1 MNTKL
6 LICLYFFVFFGE
18 IMKYFPF
25 ILLLLVAAA
34 CSNNSKEQK
43 KSDLK
48 SENEKMSYTV
58 GYELGVAFRTDSF
71 PLAEDAYLQG
81 LRDGFADDTSE
92 AKAKI
97 KKSERQELNMK
108 LMERIRKTQ
117 ENRQQKE
124 LDDFR
129 KNAEKNKEQEIK
141 FLEENKK
148 KNGVISLPSGIQYR
162 ILKPGNGP
170 KPTIND
176 AVMMKLVA
184 KFTDGTVFDS
194 SAKNNPVYLPIKD
207 LIEGW
212 KIVIPMM
219 PVGSRWEVVIPSKLA
234 YGERGYGMVIPPY
247 ATLIFEM
254 ELVEITKNK
263 PQEMK

>member
-1 MNTKL
+1 
-6 LICLYFFVFFGE
+6 
-18 IMKYFPF
+18 MKYFSF
-25 ILLLLVAAA
+25 VLLLIVAAA
-34 CSNNSKEQK
+34 CSNKGDEPQK
-43 KSDLK
+43 VNLKSD
-48 SENEKMSYTV
+48 NEKMSYTV

-71 PLAEDAYLQG
+71 PFVEQAYLQG

-92 AKAKI
+92 AKAQI

-108 LMERIRKTQ
+108 LMERIRQIQ

-124 LDDFR
+124 LEEFR
-129 KNAEKNKEQEIK
+129 KNAEKNKDEEAK

-148 KNGVISLPSGIQYR
+148 KNGVVSLPSGIQYR

-170 KPTIND
+170 KPSIND

-184 KFTDGTVFDS
+184 KYTDGTVFDS

-219 PVGSRWEVVIPSKLA
+219 PVGSRWEVVIPSKYA
-234 YGERGYGMVIPPY
+234 YGEKGYGTVIPPY

-254 ELVEITKNK
+254 ELVEIAKNK
-263 PQEMK
+263 PNEMK

>member
-1 MNTKL
+1 
-6 LICLYFFVFFGE
+6 
-18 IMKYFPF
+18 MKYFSF
-25 ILLLLVAAA
+25 VLLLIVVAA
-34 CSNNSKEQK
+34 CSNKGDEPQK
-43 KSDLK
+43 VNLKSD
-48 SENEKMSYTV
+48 NEKMSYTV

-71 PLAEDAYLQG
+71 PFVEQAYLQG

-92 AKAKI
+92 AKAQI

-108 LMERIRKTQ
+108 LMERIRQIQ

-124 LDDFR
+124 LEEFR
-129 KNAEKNKEQEIK
+129 KNAEKNKDEEAK

-148 KNGVISLPSGIQYR
+148 KNGVVSLPSGIQYR

-170 KPTIND
+170 KPSIND

-184 KFTDGTVFDS
+184 KYTDGTVFDS

-219 PVGSRWEVVIPSKLA
+219 PVGSRWEVVIPSKCA
-234 YGERGYGMVIPPY
+234 YGEKGYGTVIPPY

-254 ELVEITKNK
+254 ELVEIAKNK
-263 PQEMK
+263 PNEMK

>member
-1 MNTKL
+1 
-6 LICLYFFVFFGE
+6 
-18 IMKYFPF
+18 MKYFSF
-25 ILLLLVAAA
+25 VLLLIVVAA
-34 CSNNSKEQK
+34 CSNKGDEPQK
-43 KSDLK
+43 VNLKSD
-48 SENEKMSYTV
+48 NEKMSYTV

-71 PLAEDAYLQG
+71 PFVEQAYLQG

-92 AKAKI
+92 AKAQI

-108 LMERIRKTQ
+108 LMERIRQIQ

-124 LDDFR
+124 LEEFR
-129 KNAEKNKEQEIK
+129 KNAEKNKDEEAK

-148 KNGVISLPSGIQYR
+148 KNGVVSLPSGIQYR

-170 KPTIND
+170 KPSIND

-184 KFTDGTVFDS
+184 KYTDGTVFDS

-219 PVGSRWEVVIPSKLA
+219 PVGSRWEVVIPSKYA
-234 YGERGYGMVIPPY
+234 YGEKGYGTVIPPY

-254 ELVEITKNK
+254 ELVEIAKNK
-263 PQEMK
+263 PNEMK